1 MAVENR
7 QPEQGG
13 GEGSGAGAIYEVW
26 KKSAVKGTHV
36 RGVEKKGKSS
46 MTKPKPKPKSSKT
59 PFTKKVIR
67 TTDVL
72 DLMAFGRTGGIGE
85 IGGIGGIGE
94 IGGLKLKRKKG
105 FRLDGVRAEKLG

>member
-1 MAVENR
+1 MAVFGSILAVENR

-72 DLMAFGRTGGIGE
+72 DLMAFRRTSGIGE
-85 IGGIGGIGE
+85 IGW
-94 IGGLKLKRKKG
+94 LKLKREKG

>member
-1 MAVENR
+1 MAVFGSILAVENR

-26 KKSAVKGTHV
+26 RKSAVKGTHV

-46 MTKPKPKPKSSKT
+46 MTKPKPKSSKT

-67 TTDVL
+67 TTD
-72 DLMAFGRTGGIGE
+72 I
-85 IGGIGGIGE
+85 
-94 IGGLKLKRKKG
+94 
-105 FRLDGVRAEKLG
+105 

>member
-1 MAVENR
+1 MAVFGSILAVENR

-46 MTKPKPKPKSSKT
+46 MTKPKPKPKSPIPPLYEKSNQNNGHL
-59 PFTKKVIR
+59 R
-67 TTDVL
+67 S
-72 DLMAFGRTGGIGE
+72 
-85 IGGIGGIGE
+85 
-94 IGGLKLKRKKG
+94 
-105 FRLDGVRAEKLG
+105 DGVSSN